1 VTCGLTP
8 CFSPGPSIPDLY
20 DSERIV
26 GGIRGGQYLV
36 RKRQE
41 IIIVIDD
48 LGGHHIILCGGV
60 AENSLGSDAK
70 FHTLIAIL

>member
-1 VTCGLTP
+1 MACRFTP
-8 CFSPGPSIPDLY
+8 CFSPGPGIPDLY

-26 GGIRGGQYLV
+26 KGIRGEQYLV

-48 LGGHHIILCGGV
+48 LGRHHIILCGRV
-60 AENSLGSDAK
+60 AESSLDSDAN

>member
-1 VTCGLTP
+1 MK
-8 CFSPGPSIPDLY
+8 
-20 DSERIV
+20 
-26 GGIRGGQYLV
+26 GIRGEQYLV

-48 LGGHHIILCGGV
+48 LGSHHIILCGGV
-60 AENSLGSDAK
+60 AESSLDSDAN